1 MPQRLTRAI
10 ALCLFTLPFVSTQ
23 AQAEGSLGAYLAARQ
38 ANFDRDFL
46 SSAEYF
52 ERALEAAP
60 ENLGMLDS
68 TVYTY
73 VSLGAFE
80 AALPHAQKLRD
91 LEVNSQVGN
100 LTFLVNDAKNDAWGD
115 LILDLQEGQEVSPL
129 IDELAR
135 AWAIF
140 GQGQVTEALAAFDK
154 AAKSAGMRHF
164 AIYNKALAL
173 ASVGDFEGADALLAQ
188 EGNESIQQTRRGT
201 IAHSQILS
209 QLGRNQD
216 ALALLDQV
224 FGGDYDASV
233 QELVDALA
241 SGERVPYSLVS
252 GPKEGLAELLFT
264 ASSVMAGEADP
275 TYTIL
280 FARAANALNP
290 NHIEAIMLTG
300 NLFEQMGLFDLAND
314 TYALVPQDDPAFV
327 DAELARADALQRAD
341 RLEAATEVL
350 QSLSR
355 NYPDLA
361 AAHASLGDVLRRR
374 DLMREAKPAYERAL
388 ELYAG
393 DSISWYTHYMLGI
406 INHDL
411 DLWPEAE
418 ANFRAALKI
427 VPTHPSI
434 LNYLGYSLVERG
446 EKLDEALTMIETA
459 VQIEPENGAIV
470 DSLGWVQFQ
479 LGKYDDAIVQME
491 RAAELEPV
499 DPIVNDHL
507 GDALWAVGR
516 KIEANFQWKRA
527 LSFGPTDKDA
537 TRIRRKLEVG
547 LDVVRDEE
555 GAEPLAPSG
564 E

>member
-1 MPQRLTRAI
+1 MPKRLTRAI
-10 ALCLFTLPFVSTQ
+10 ALCLSALPFLSTN
-23 AQAEGSLGAYLAARQ
+23 ALAEGSLGAYLAARQ

-52 ERALEAAP
+52 ERALQDAP
-60 ENLGMLDS
+60 DNLGMLDS

-73 VSLGAFE
+73 LSLGAFE
-80 AALPHAQKLRD
+80 AAVPHAQKLRD

-100 LTFLVNDAKNDAWGD
+100 LAFLVSDAKNDAWDDVLED
-115 LILDLQEGQEVSPL
+115 LEEGQEISPL
-129 IDELAR
+129 IDEIAK
-135 AWAIF
+135 AWATF
-140 GQGQVTEALAAFDK
+140 GQGKITEALAAFD
-154 AAKSAGMRHF
+154 AAGEVPGMTHF
-164 AIYNKALAL
+164 AVFNKALAL
-173 ASVGDFEGADALLAQ
+173 ASVGDFEGADALLSQ
-188 EGNESIQQTRRGT
+188 EGNERIQQTRRGT
-201 IAHSQILS
+201 LAHAQILS

-216 ALALLDQV
+216 ALALLYQV
-224 FGGDYDASV
+224 FGGEFDASV
-233 QELVDALA
+233 QSLVDALE

-264 ASSVMAGEADP
+264 SASVMAGEADP

-280 FARAANALNP
+280 FARAANALYP
-290 NHIEAIMLTG
+290 NHIEALLLTG
-300 NLFEQMGLFDLAND
+300 NLFEQIGLFDLAND

-350 QSLSR
+350 QSLAR
-355 NYPDLA
+355 NFPELA

-388 ELYAG
+388 ELYA
-393 DSISWYTHYMLGI
+393 DDNIRWYTHYMLGI

-418 ANFRAALKI
+418 THFRAALEI

-446 EKLDEALTMIETA
+446 EKLDEALSMIETA
-459 VQIEPENGAIV
+459 VQIEPDNGAIV

-516 KIEANFQWKRA
+516 KIEADFQWKRA
-527 LSFGPTDKDA
+527 LSFGPEESDA
-537 TRIRRKLEVG
+537 IRIRRKLDVG
-547 LDVVRDEE
+547 LDRLLEEE
-555 GAEPLAPSG
+555 GADPLSPSG

>member
-1 MPQRLTRAI
+1 MPKRLTRAI
-10 ALCLFTLPFVSTQ
+10 ALCVSTLPLLSSV
-23 AQAEGSLGAYLAARQ
+23 AHAEGGLGAYLAARQ

-46 SSAEYF
+46 ASAEYF
-52 ERALEAAP
+52 ERALENAP
-60 ENLGMLDS
+60 DNLGMLDS

-80 AALPHAQKLRD
+80 AAIPHAQRLRE
-91 LEVNSQVGN
+91 LEINSQVGN
-100 LTFLVNDAKNDAWGD
+100 LAFLVNDAKNDAWDDVLAD
-115 LILDLQEGQEVSPL
+115 LSDGQEISPL
-129 IDELAR
+129 IDEIAR

-140 GQGQVTEALAAFDK
+140 GQGQVTEALAAFD
-154 AAKSAGMRHF
+154 AAAQSAGMTHF
-164 AIYNKALAL
+164 ALYNKALAL
-173 ASVGDFEGADALLAQ
+173 ASVGDFEGADALLS
-188 EGNESIQQTRRGT
+188 EDSNKSIQQTRRGT

-216 ALALLDQV
+216 ALDLLNQA
-224 FGGDYDASV
+224 FGGEFDASV
-233 QELVDALA
+233 QSLVDALA
-241 SGERVPYSLVS
+241 SGERVPYSLAS
-252 GPKEGLAELLFT
+252 GPREGLAELLFT
-264 ASSVMAGEADP
+264 AASVMAGEADP

-280 FARAANALNP
+280 FARGATALYP
-290 NHIEAIMLTG
+290 NHIEALMLTG
-300 NLFEQMGLFDLAND
+300 NLYEGMGLYDLAND

-350 QSLSR
+350 QSLAR

-388 ELYAG
+388 ELYAQ
-393 DSISWYTHYMLGI
+393 DNIRWYTHYMLGI
-406 INHDL
+406 VNHDL

-418 ANFRAALKI
+418 AHFRAALEI

-446 EKLDEALTMIETA
+446 EKLDEALEMIITA

-479 LGKYDDAIVQME
+479 LGKYEDAIVQME

-516 KIEANFQWKRA
+516 KNEASFQWKRA
-527 LSFGPTDKDA
+527 LSFGPTEEDA
-537 TRIRRKLEVG
+537 ARIRRKLEVG
-547 LDVVRDEE
+547 LDKVREEE
-555 GAEPLAPSG
+555 GAAPLFPSVD
-564 E
+564 